1 LALLFLDLDHFKRV
15 NDTLGHLAGDEL
27 LKIAGERLRRCIGP
41 SDFVARLGG
50 NEFALIHTSVERP
63 LDPARLASRIS
74 EALKAPFE
82 LQGDEILVGASIGI
96 SLAPNDATER
106 EHLLKNADMA
116 LYEAKDGGRG
126 TYCFYEPELD
136 RRLKGRQQ
144 LGVDLRAALVNGEI
158 ELHYQ
163 PIVNLETGRVSGCE
177 ALPRWHHPRLGLLA
191 SRTFMPV
198 AEESGLIDVLGEFVL
213 RRACADA
220 AAWPDDVK
228 VAVNLSPTQFASR
241 NLPQVVVSALA
252 ASGISASRLE
262 LEITECVLMQNTFAT
277 LSALHQLR
285 ALGVRVAMDDFGI
298 GYSSLSYLRSFPFDR
313 IKIDRSF
320 IENISEKDDCSA
332 IVQAITNWARRLDIT
347 TTAEGVETEEQRAK
361 VSEMGCVEM
370 QGHLFSRPRPAGEI
384 LQFFSRRTHGA
395 VAAAS
400 AA

>member
-1 LALLFLDLDHFKRV
+1 
-15 NDTLGHLAGDEL
+15 
-27 LKIAGERLRRCIGP
+27 
-41 SDFVARLGG
+41 
-50 NEFALIHTSVERP
+50 
-63 LDPARLASRIS
+63 LDPDRLASRIS
-74 EALKAPFE
+74 EALKVPFE
-82 LQGDEILVGASIGI
+82 LQGDEILAGASIGI

-106 EHLLKNADMA
+106 EQLLKNADMA
-116 LYEAKDGGRG
+116 LYEAKGGGRG

-136 RRLKGRQQ
+136 RRLKGRQE
-144 LGVDLRAALVNGEI
+144 LEVDLRAAPVNGEI
-158 ELHYQ
+158 EVHYQ

-177 ALPRWHHPRLGLLA
+177 ALPRWHHPRLGLIA
-191 SRTFMPV
+191 PRTFMPV

-228 VAVNLSPTQFASR
+228 VAVNLSPAQFASR
-241 NLPQVVVSALA
+241 KLPKVVVSALA
-252 ASGISASRLE
+252 AGGISAGRLE
-262 LEITECVLMQNTFAT
+262 LEITESVLMQNTFAT

-285 ALGVRVAMDDFGI
+285 ALGVRVAMDDFGM

-332 IVQAITNWARRLDIT
+332 IVQAITTWERRLNIT
-347 TTAEGVETEEQRAK
+347 MTAEGVETEEQRTK
-361 VSEMGCVEM
+361 VREMGCVEM